1 MSKLNREISL
11 KDHESEELRIELT
24 DVEKKTVEYERRIM
38 MLSEEIER
46 LNSVLERKNI
56 EIGSLNKKLIE
67 IDQTGPS
74 IVNFQ

>member
-1 MSKLNREISL
+1 M

>member
-1 MSKLNREISL
+1 M

-24 DVEKKTVEYERRIM
+24 DVEKKAVEYERRIM

-74 IVNFQ
+74 VGNFQ

>member
-1 MSKLNREISL
+1 MKG
-11 KDHESEELRIELT
+11 HESEELRIELT
-24 DVEKKTVEYERRIM
+24 DVEKKAVEYERRIM

-67 IDQTGPS
+67 IDQIGPS
-74 IVNFQ
+74 VGNFQ

>member
-1 MSKLNREISL
+1 M

-24 DVEKKTVEYERRIM
+24 DVEKKAVEYERRIM